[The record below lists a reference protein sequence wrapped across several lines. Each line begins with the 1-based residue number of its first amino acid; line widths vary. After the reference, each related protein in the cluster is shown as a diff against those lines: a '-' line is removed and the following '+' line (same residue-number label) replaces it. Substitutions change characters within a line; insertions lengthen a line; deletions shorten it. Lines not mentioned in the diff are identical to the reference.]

1 MLRIV
6 TLLVFTLFLHAAT
19 QAQAVRRYHQQLE
32 LSDASAVR
40 VDAQAAEVEMKE
52 WAGSEILVEVF
63 VTTKSGSTTILN
75 HLQQEGRYDLIVTVE
90 SGVAVVKNK
99 MLKRQTIKVKGA
111 EMDEQIWYV
120 ISVPENINVTN
131 TSAAPSESKSRK

>member
-40 VDAQAAEVEMKE
+40 VDAQAAEVEVKE

-63 VTTKSGSTTILN
+63 VTTKSGSTT
-75 HLQQEGRYDLIVTVE
+75 
-90 SGVAVVKNK
+90 SNK
-99 MLKRQTIKVKGA
+99 KAAM
-111 EMDEQIWYV
+111 
-120 ISVPENINVTN
+120 
-131 TSAAPSESKSRK
+131 TSLSP